1 MTDDL
6 SRVLREAE
14 EAARGRGIDLAQ
26 ALADR
31 VGLKAGAH
39 AVFGQPVERE
49 GITVIPVA
57 KVRWGY
63 GCGTE
68 KSRLGD
74 SGGIGRVMPSGGC
87 HRLSPNASIT
97 WVMFSMSSL

>member
-14 EAARGRGIDLAQ
+14 EAARGRGSDLAQ

-57 KVRWGY
+57 KVRWGF
-63 GCGTE
+63 GGG
-68 KSRLGD
+68 GD
-74 SGGIGRVMPSGGC
+74 RGGRGDQAGAEPGDVRRPAHPAGPPAAGRPPGA
-87 HRLSPNASIT
+87 R
-97 WVMFSMSSL
+97 